1 MTQERRNAKKIIE
14 KGIIRTEKKVYM
26 TPLPSTY
33 KETELSEDL
42 NDGMKLVF
50 RDYRKSLKQAK
61 DPLPTREDVMEFYVL
76 TNAKELEK
84 NIELQ
89 GCPNDLHY
97 KFKEVFKEY
106 RDVFSKDIFCR
117 PIQGF

>member
-1 MTQERRNAKKIIE
+1 
-14 KGIIRTEKKVYM
+14 M

-106 RDVFSKDIFCR
+106 GNVFSKYIFCW
-117 PIQGF
+117 PSLGF